1 MGRRDGPRHPHA
13 ADPAPG
19 SRLAGVPTP
28 PRLSDLSGPRDADT
42 GTLRSRGR
50 RFTELLSIARR
61 HHLVPFRRLDFS
73 HDPATSDLRRDQA
86 EHLRRALE
94 EAGGGFVKMGQLL
107 STRDDLLPEEWTEGL
122 AHLQRNVTAAPAD
135 EVRALLEQELGAP
148 VDQVFATFDPVP
160 VAAASI
166 AQVHR
171 ARLPDGTAVAVKVQ
185 RPGIDA
191 AVRRDVDIAL
201 RVVRFMARW
210 STEARQVGVQ
220 DIAAQ
225 YADDLIRQVDFVSEL
240 RNLTALR
247 AAQARSARPDEVR
260 FPDPY
265 PDLSGRRVLV
275 MEFLEGDTLSAIRAE
290 RSERDLD
297 APMRAILR
305 AFLRQ
310 VVFDGLYHADMH
322 PGNVLVLPDGRP
334 ALIDFGSVGRLDPG
348 LRDTVQDLLAAYLQ
362 DDTSRIA
369 DAVLRMAPV
378 RDAHDEP
385 DFRRDIARFVAD
397 ELGPGA
403 RIGVDTVDDAV
414 EVFGRYRLKP
424 PPDFVAAARA
434 LAIFEGTLRT
444 LAPSFDLLEESRGLA
459 REQITDQLRP
469 GKLRD
474 LAAKE
479 LLGVVSAARRL
490 PRRVDR
496 IGEAIETGR
505 FTVNIRL
512 FADSRDRQLVS
523 GMIRRILLVLLGAGA
538 GILAIVYLSLPAR
551 PTAALS
557 TGVAGGLLG
566 GAAVVLLGWAAIDA
580 WLARRRR

>member
-1 MGRRDGPRHPHA
+1 M
-13 ADPAPG
+13 
-19 SRLAGVPTP
+19 PTP
-28 PRLSDLSGPRDADT
+28 PRLSDLGGSPDVAA

-50 RFTELLSIARR
+50 RFAELLAIARR
-61 HHLVPFRRLDFS
+61 HELLPFRRLDFS
-73 HDPATSDLRRDQA
+73 HDPATSALRTRQA
-86 EHLRRALE
+86 DHLRRALE

-122 AHLQRNVTAAPAD
+122 AHLQRSVTPAPAD
-135 EVRALLEQELGAP
+135 EVAALLERELGAP
-148 VDQVFATFDPVP
+148 VDQVFRSFDPVP

-171 ARLPDGTAVAVKVQ
+171 ARLQDGTEVAVKVQ
-185 RPGIDA
+185 RPGIDH

-210 STEARQVGVQ
+210 STEARQVGVPEV
-220 DIAAQ
+220 ASQ
-225 YADDLIRQVDFVSEL
+225 YAADLVRQVDFGSEL

-247 AAQARSARPDEVR
+247 AAQARSARPDEIV
-260 FPDPY
+260 FPTPHEE
-265 PDLSGRRVLV
+265 LSGRRLLV
-275 MEFLEGDTLSAIRAE
+275 MEFLEGDTLSALRAE

-297 APMRAILR
+297 EPMRAILR

-310 VVFDGLYHADMH
+310 VVFDGVYHADLH
-322 PGNVLVLPDGRP
+322 PGNVILLPDGRP

-348 LRDTVQDLLAAYLQ
+348 LRDVVQDLLAAYLQ

-378 RDAHDEP
+378 RDPQDEP

-403 RIGVDTVDDAV
+403 RIGVETVDDAV
-414 EVFGRYRLKP
+414 EVFGRYRLTA

-459 REQITDQLRP
+459 RGQIRDQLRP

-474 LAAKE
+474 VAVRE
-479 LLGVVSAARRL
+479 LFGAVSAARRL

-496 IGEAIETGR
+496 IGEAIETGKLS
-505 FTVNIRL
+505 VNIRL
-512 FADSRDRQLVS
+512 FADRRDRRTLNGV
-523 GMIRRILLVLLGAGA
+523 IRRVLLVLLGAGA
-538 GILAIVYLSLPAR
+538 GILAIVYLASPAR
-551 PTAALS
+551 PTAVIS
-557 TGVAGGLLG
+557 TGVAGALLG
-566 GAAVVLLGWAAIDA
+566 GAAVVLLGWAAIDSA
-580 WLARRRR
+580 LARKRE

>member
-1 MGRRDGPRHPHA
+1 M
-13 ADPAPG
+13 
-19 SRLAGVPTP
+19 PTP
-28 PRLSDLSGPRDADT
+28 PRLSDLGGSPDVAA

-50 RFTELLSIARR
+50 RFAELLAIARR
-61 HHLVPFRRLDFS
+61 HELLPFRRLDFS
-73 HDPATSDLRRDQA
+73 HDPATAALRTRQA
-86 EHLRRALE
+86 DHLRRALE

-122 AHLQRNVTAAPAD
+122 AHLQRSVTPAPAD
-135 EVRALLEQELGAP
+135 EVAALLERELGAP
-148 VDQVFATFDPVP
+148 VDEVFRSFDPVP

-171 ARLPDGTAVAVKVQ
+171 ARLQDGTEVAVKVQ
-185 RPGIDA
+185 RPGIDH

-210 STEARQVGVQ
+210 STEARQVGVPEV
-220 DIAAQ
+220 AAQ
-225 YADDLIRQVDFVSEL
+225 YAADLVRQVDFGSEL

-247 AAQARSARPDEVR
+247 AAQARSARPDEIV
-260 FPDPY
+260 FPTPHEE
-265 PDLSGRRVLV
+265 LSGRRVLV
-275 MEFLEGDTLSAIRAE
+275 MEFLEGDTLSALRAE
-290 RSERDLD
+290 RSDRDLD
-297 APMRAILR
+297 EPMRAILR

-310 VVFDGLYHADMH
+310 VVFDGIYHADLH
-322 PGNVLVLPDGRP
+322 PGNVILLPDGRP

-348 LRDTVQDLLAAYLQ
+348 LRDVVQDLLAAYLQ

-378 RDAHDEP
+378 RDPQDEP

-403 RIGVDTVDDAV
+403 RIGVETVDDAV
-414 EVFGRYRLKP
+414 EVFGRYRLTA

-459 REQITDQLRP
+459 REQIRDQLRP

-474 LAAKE
+474 VAVRE
-479 LLGVVSAARRL
+479 LFGAVSAARRL

-496 IGEAIETGR
+496 IGEAIETGKLS
-505 FTVNIRL
+505 VNIRL
-512 FADSRDRQLVS
+512 FADRRDRRTLNGVV
-523 GMIRRILLVLLGAGA
+523 RRVLLVLLGAGA
-538 GILAIVYLSLPAR
+538 GILAIVYLASPAR
-551 PTAALS
+551 PTAVIS
-557 TGVAGGLLG
+557 TGVAGALLG
-566 GAAVVLLGWAAIDA
+566 GAAVVLLGWAAIDSV
-580 WLARRRR
+580 LARKRE

>member
-1 MGRRDGPRHPHA
+1 M
-13 ADPAPG
+13 
-19 SRLAGVPTP
+19 PTP
-28 PRLSDLSGPRDADT
+28 PRLSDLSAPKEADP

-61 HHLVPFRRLDFS
+61 HGLVPFRRLDFS
-73 HDPATSDLRRDQA
+73 HDPATSDLRRSQA
-86 EHLRRALE
+86 EHLRLALE

-107 STRDDLLPEEWTEGL
+107 STRDDLLPDEWTDGL
-122 AHLQRNVTAAPAD
+122 AHLQRSVTPAPAD
-135 EVRALLEQELGAP
+135 EVAALLERELGAP
-148 VDQVFATFDPVP
+148 VDEVFAAFDPVP

-171 ARLPDGTAVAVKVQ
+171 ARLADGTSVAVKVQ
-185 RPGIDA
+185 RPGIDV

-210 STEARQVGVQ
+210 SAEARQVGVQ
-220 DIAAQ
+220 EVAQQ
-225 YADDLIRQVDFVSEL
+225 YADDLVRQVDFGSEL
-240 RNLTALR
+240 RNLTTLR

-290 RSERDLD
+290 RSDRDLD
-297 APMRAILR
+297 EPMRAILR

-310 VVFDGLYHADMH
+310 VVFDGIYHADLH
-322 PGNVLVLPDGRP
+322 PGNVLVQPDGRP

-348 LRDTVQDLLAAYLQ
+348 LRDTVQELLAAYIQ

-378 RDAHDEP
+378 RDAEDEA

-403 RIGVDTVDDAV
+403 RIGVETVDDAV
-414 EVFGRYRLKP
+414 EVFGRYRLTA

-444 LAPSFDLLEESRGLA
+444 LTPSFDLLEESRGLA
-459 REQITDQLRP
+459 REQIRDQLRP

-474 LAAKE
+474 VAVRE
-479 LLGVVSAARRL
+479 LFGAVTAARRL

-496 IGEAIETGR
+496 IGEAIETGKLS
-505 FTVNIRL
+505 VNIRL
-512 FADSRDRQLVS
+512 FADRRDRRTLNGV
-523 GMIRRILLVLLGAGA
+523 IRRVLLVLLGSGA
-538 GILAIVYLSLPAR
+538 GILAIVYLAAPAR
-551 PTAALS
+551 PTAVLS
-557 TGVAGGLLG
+557 TGVAGALLG
-566 GAAVVLLGWAAIDA
+566 GAAVVLLAWAAIDSA
-580 WLARRRR
+580 LARKRD

>member
-1 MGRRDGPRHPHA
+1 M
-13 ADPAPG
+13 
-19 SRLAGVPTP
+19 PTP
-28 PRLSDLSGPRDADT
+28 PRLSDLGQQDADV
-42 GTLRSRGR
+42 GSLRTRGR
-50 RFTELLSIARR
+50 RFAELLRIARR

-122 AHLQRNVTAAPAD
+122 AHLQRNVAPAPAA
-135 EVRALLEQELGAP
+135 EVAELLATDLHAP
-148 VDQVFATFDPVP
+148 VDEVFAAFDPEP

-171 ARLPDGTAVAVKVQ
+171 ARLHDGTEVAVKVQ

-201 RVVRFMARW
+201 RVVRFLART
-210 STEARQVGVQ
+210 STEARQVGVV
-220 DIAAQ
+220 DVAAQ
-225 YADDLIRQVDFVSEL
+225 YAADLVRQVDFSSEA
-240 RNLTALR
+240 RNLAALR
-247 AAQARSARPDEVR
+247 AAQARSARPDEVYL
-260 FPDPY
+260 PVPY
-265 PDLSGRRVLV
+265 PELSGRRVLV
-275 MEFLEGDTLSAIRAE
+275 MEFLEGETLSALRAQ
-290 RSERDLD
+290 RTDRDLD

-310 VVFDGLYHADMH
+310 VVFDGLYHADLH
-322 PGNVLVLPDGRP
+322 PGNVVLLPDGRP

-348 LRDTVQDLLAAYLQ
+348 LRDTVQDLLAGYLQ
-362 DDTSRIA
+362 DDTARIA
-369 DAVLRMAPV
+369 DNVLRMAPV
-378 RDAHDEP
+378 RDPRDEA

-403 RIGVDTVDDAV
+403 RIGVQTVDDAV

-444 LAPSFDLLEESRGLA
+444 LTPSFDLLEESRDLA
-459 REQITDQLRP
+459 KQQIRDQLRP
-469 GKLRD
+469 SALRD
-474 LAAKE
+474 VAVRE
-479 LLGVVSAARRL
+479 LFGVVSAARKL

-496 IGEAIETGR
+496 ITEAIETGR
-505 FTVNIRL
+505 LSVNIRL
-512 FADSRDRQLVS
+512 FGDRQDRRLVT
-523 GMIRRILLVLLGAGA
+523 GLIRRILLVLLGSGA
-538 GILAIVYLSLPAR
+538 GILAIVYLTLPAR
-551 PTAALS
+551 PTAVLS
-557 TGVAGGLLG
+557 TGAAGGLLG
-566 GAAVVLLGWAAIDA
+566 GAAVVLLGWAALDA
-580 WLARRRR
+580 WRARRRD

>member
-1 MGRRDGPRHPHA
+1 M
-13 ADPAPG
+13 
-19 SRLAGVPTP
+19 PTP
-28 PRLSDLSGPRDADT
+28 PRLSDLSTPDATDP
-42 GTLRSRGR
+42 GTVRSRAR

-61 HHLVPFRRLDFS
+61 HGLVPFRRLDFS
-73 HDPATSDLRRDQA
+73 HDPATSDLRRSQA

-122 AHLQRNVTAAPAD
+122 AHLQRNVSPAPAD
-135 EVRALLEQELGAP
+135 EVAALLERELGAP
-148 VDQVFATFDPVP
+148 VDEVFAAFDPVP

-171 ARLPDGTAVAVKVQ
+171 ARLADGTSVAVKVQ
-185 RPGIDA
+185 RPGIDQ

-210 STEARQVGVQ
+210 SVEARQVGVQ
-220 DIAAQ
+220 DVAQQ
-225 YADDLIRQVDFVSEL
+225 YADDLVRQVDFSSEL
-240 RNLTALR
+240 RNLEALR
-247 AAQARSARPDEVR
+247 AAQRRSARPDEVR

-265 PDLSGRRVLV
+265 PELSGRRVLV

-290 RSERDLD
+290 RSDRDLD
-297 APMRAILR
+297 QPMRSILR

-310 VVFDGLYHADMH
+310 VVFDGVYHGDLH
-322 PGNVLVLPDGRP
+322 PGNVLLLPDGRP

-348 LRDTVQDLLAAYLQ
+348 LRDIVQELLAAYIQ

-378 RDAHDEP
+378 RDAQDEP

-403 RIGVDTVDDAV
+403 RIGVETVDDAV
-414 EVFGRYRLKP
+414 AVFGRYRLKA

-459 REQITDQLRP
+459 SEQIRDQLRP

-474 LAAKE
+474 VAVRE
-479 LLGVVSAARRL
+479 LFGAVTAARRL

-496 IGEAIETGR
+496 IGEAIETGKLS
-505 FTVNIRL
+505 VNIRL
-512 FADSRDRQLVS
+512 FADRRDRRTLNGVV
-523 GMIRRILLVLLGAGA
+523 RRVLLVLLGAGA
-538 GILAIVYLSLPAR
+538 GILSIVYLALPAR
-551 PTAALS
+551 PTAVIS
-557 TGVAGGLLG
+557 TGVAGALLG
-566 GAAVVLLGWAAIDA
+566 GAAVVLLAWAAVDA
-580 WLARRRR
+580 IRARRRE

>member
-1 MGRRDGPRHPHA
+1 MPN
-13 ADPAPG
+13 
-19 SRLAGVPTP
+19 P
-28 PRLSDLSGPRDADT
+28 PRLSDLSTPKGTDA

-61 HHLVPFRRLDFS
+61 HGLVPFRRLDFS
-73 HDPATSDLRRDQA
+73 NDPATSDLRRTQA

-122 AHLQRNVTAAPAD
+122 AHLQRSVTPAPAD
-135 EVRALLEQELGAP
+135 EVAALLERELGAP
-148 VDQVFATFDPVP
+148 VDEVFAAFDPVP

-171 ARLPDGTAVAVKVQ
+171 ARLADGTSVAVKVQ
-185 RPGIDA
+185 RPGIDS

-210 STEARQVGVQ
+210 SVEARQVGVQ
-220 DIAAQ
+220 DVAQQ
-225 YADDLIRQVDFVSEL
+225 YADDLIRQVDFASEL

-260 FPDPY
+260 FPEPY

-275 MEFLEGDTLSAIRAE
+275 MEFLEGDTLSAIRLA
-290 RSERDLD
+290 RADRDLD
-297 APMRAILR
+297 EPMRAILR

-310 VVFDGLYHADMH
+310 VVFDGVYHADLH

-348 LRDTVQDLLAAYLQ
+348 LREIVQDLLAAYLQ

-378 RDAHDEP
+378 RDPQDEP

-414 EVFGRYRLKP
+414 EVFGRYRLKA

-459 REQITDQLRP
+459 REQIRDQLRP

-474 LAAKE
+474 VAVRE
-479 LLGVVSAARRL
+479 LFGAVSAARRL

-496 IGEAIETGR
+496 IGEALETGKLS
-505 FTVNIRL
+505 VNIRL
-512 FADSRDRQLVS
+512 FSDRRDRQTLNGV
-523 GMIRRILLVLLGAGA
+523 IRRVLLVVLGAGS
-538 GILAIVYLSLPAR
+538 GILSIVYLASPAR
-551 PTAALS
+551 PSAVIS
-557 TGVAGGLLG
+557 TGVAGAVLG

-580 WLARRRR
+580 FRTRKHE

>member
-1 MGRRDGPRHPHA
+1 M
-13 ADPAPG
+13 
-19 SRLAGVPTP
+19 PTP
-28 PRLSDLSGPRDADT
+28 PRLSDLSAATDAGP
-42 GTLRSRGR
+42 GNLRSRGR
-50 RFTELLSIARR
+50 RFTELLGIARR
-61 HHLVPFRRLDFS
+61 HELLPFRRLDFS
-73 HDPATSDLRRDQA
+73 HDPATSELRRRQA

-107 STRDDLLPEEWTEGL
+107 STRDDLLPEEWTEEL
-122 AHLQRNVTAAPAD
+122 AHLQRSVTAAPPA
-135 EVRALLEQELGAP
+135 EVLAVLEQELGAP
-148 VDQVFATFDPVP
+148 VGEVFASFDHEP

-171 ARLPDGTAVAVKVQ
+171 ARLTDGTSVAVKVQ

-201 RVVRFMARW
+201 RVVTFMARV
-210 STEARQVGVQ
+210 STEARQVGVIEVAQ
-220 DIAAQ
+220 Q
-225 YADDLIRQVDFVSEL
+225 YADDLVRQVDFVSEL

-265 PDLSGRRVLV
+265 PELSGRRVLV

-290 RSERDLD
+290 RADRDLD
-297 APMRAILR
+297 APMRTILR

-310 VVFDGLYHADMH
+310 VVFDGLYHADLH
-322 PGNVLVLPDGRP
+322 PGNVILLPDGRP

-348 LRDTVQDLLAAYLQ
+348 LRDTVQELLAAYIQ

-378 RDAHDEP
+378 HDPQDEP
-385 DFRRDIARFVAD
+385 DFRRAMARFIAD

-403 RIGVDTVDDAV
+403 RIGVETVDDAV
-414 EVFGRYRLKP
+414 EVFGRFRLKP

-459 REQITDQLRP
+459 GEQIRDQLRP

-474 LAAKE
+474 VAVRE
-479 LLGVVSAARRL
+479 LFGAVTAIRRL
-490 PRRVDR
+490 PRRIDR
-496 IGEAIETGR
+496 IGEAVENGNLS
-505 FTVNIRL
+505 VNIRL
-512 FADSRDRQLVS
+512 FADRRDRRTLNGVV
-523 GMIRRILLVLLGAGA
+523 RRVLLVLLGAGA
-538 GILAIVYLSLPAR
+538 GVLAIVYLSLPAR
-551 PTAALS
+551 PTAVIS
-557 TGVAGGLLG
+557 TGVAGALLG

-580 WLARRRR
+580 ARARRRE

>member
-1 MGRRDGPRHPHA
+1 
-13 ADPAPG
+13 
-19 SRLAGVPTP
+19 VPTP
-28 PRLSDLSGPRDADT
+28 PRLSDLGGSPDVAA

-50 RFTELLSIARR
+50 RFAELLAIARR
-61 HHLVPFRRLDFS
+61 HELLPFRRLDFS
-73 HDPATSDLRRDQA
+73 HDPATAALRTRQA
-86 EHLRRALE
+86 DHLRRALE

-122 AHLQRNVTAAPAD
+122 AHLQRSVTPAPAD
-135 EVRALLEQELGAP
+135 EVAALLERELGAP
-148 VDQVFATFDPVP
+148 VDEVFRSFDPVP

-171 ARLPDGTAVAVKVQ
+171 ARLQDGTEVAVKVQ
-185 RPGIDA
+185 RPGIDH

-210 STEARQVGVQ
+210 SAEARQVGVPEV
-220 DIAAQ
+220 AAQ
-225 YADDLIRQVDFVSEL
+225 YAADLVRQVDFGSEL

-247 AAQARSARPDEVR
+247 AAQARSARPDEIV
-260 FPDPY
+260 FPTPHEE
-265 PDLSGRRVLV
+265 LSGRRVLV
-275 MEFLEGDTLSAIRAE
+275 MEFLEGDTLSALRAE
-290 RSERDLD
+290 RSDRDLD
-297 APMRAILR
+297 EPMRAILR

-310 VVFDGLYHADMH
+310 VVFDGIYHADLH
-322 PGNVLVLPDGRP
+322 PGNVILLPDGRP

-348 LRDTVQDLLAAYLQ
+348 LRDVVQDLLAAYLQ

-378 RDAHDEP
+378 RDPQDEP

-403 RIGVDTVDDAV
+403 RIGVETVDDAV
-414 EVFGRYRLKP
+414 EVFGRYRLTA

-459 REQITDQLRP
+459 REQIRDQLRP

-474 LAAKE
+474 VAVRE
-479 LLGVVSAARRL
+479 LFGAVSAARRL

-496 IGEAIETGR
+496 IGEAIETGKLS
-505 FTVNIRL
+505 VNIRL
-512 FADSRDRQLVS
+512 FADRRDRRTLNGVV
-523 GMIRRILLVLLGAGA
+523 RRVLLVLLGAGA
-538 GILAIVYLSLPAR
+538 GILAIVYLASPAR
-551 PTAALS
+551 PTAVIS
-557 TGVAGGLLG
+557 TGVAGALLG
-566 GAAVVLLGWAAIDA
+566 GAAVVLLGWAAIDSV
-580 WLARRRR
+580 LARKRE

>member
-1 MGRRDGPRHPHA
+1 MPN
-13 ADPAPG
+13 
-19 SRLAGVPTP
+19 P
-28 PRLSDLSGPRDADT
+28 PRLSDLSNPEDADA
-42 GTLRSRGR
+42 GSLRSRGR

-61 HHLVPFRRLDFS
+61 HRLVPFRRLDFS

-122 AHLQRNVTAAPAD
+122 AHLQRSVTPAPAD
-135 EVRALLEQELGAP
+135 EVAALLERELGAP
-148 VDQVFATFDPVP
+148 VQEVFAAFDPVP

-171 ARLPDGTAVAVKVQ
+171 ARLADGTSVAVKVQ

-210 STEARQVGVQ
+210 SVEARQVGVQ
-220 DIAAQ
+220 EVAAQ
-225 YADDLIRQVDFVSEL
+225 YADDLVRQVDFVSEL

-247 AAQARSARPDEVR
+247 AAQQRSARPDEVR
-260 FPDPY
+260 YPVPY

-275 MEFLEGDTLSAIRAE
+275 MEFLEGDTLSAIRAA
-290 RSERDLD
+290 RSTRDLD
-297 APMRAILR
+297 EPMRAILR

-310 VVFDGLYHADMH
+310 VVFDGLYHADLH

-334 ALIDFGSVGRLDPG
+334 ALIDFGSVGRLDPS
-348 LRDTVQDLLAAYLQ
+348 LRETVQELVAAYIQ

-378 RDAHDEP
+378 RDAQDEP
-385 DFRRDIARFVAD
+385 DFRRAIARFVAD

-403 RIGVDTVDDAV
+403 RIGVETVDDAV

-459 REQITDQLRP
+459 REQIRDQLRP

-474 LAAKE
+474 VAVRE
-479 LLGVVSAARRL
+479 LFGAVTAARRL

-496 IGEAIETGR
+496 IGEAIESGKLS
-505 FTVNIRL
+505 VNIRL
-512 FADSRDRQLVS
+512 FSDRRDRQTLNGV
-523 GMIRRILLVLLGAGA
+523 IRRVLLVLLGAGA
-538 GILAIVYLSLPAR
+538 GILSIVYLALPAR
-551 PTAALS
+551 PTAVIS
-557 TGVAGGLLG
+557 TGVAGAVLG
-566 GAAVVLLGWAAIDA
+566 GTAVVLLGWAAIDA
-580 WLARRRR
+580 ARARKRE

>member
-1 MGRRDGPRHPHA
+1 
-13 ADPAPG
+13 
-19 SRLAGVPTP
+19 VPTP
-28 PRLSDLSGPRDADT
+28 PRLSDLGGSPEVAA

-50 RFTELLSIARR
+50 RFAELLAIARR
-61 HHLVPFRRLDFS
+61 HELLPFRRLDFS
-73 HDPATSDLRRDQA
+73 HDPATSALRTRQA
-86 EHLRRALE
+86 DHLRRALE

-122 AHLQRNVTAAPAD
+122 AHLQRSVTPAD
-135 EVRALLEQELGAP
+135 PDDVRALLERELGAP
-148 VDQVFATFDPVP
+148 VDQVFAAFDPVP

-171 ARLPDGTAVAVKVQ
+171 ARLVDGTSVAVKVQ
-185 RPGIDA
+185 RPGIDR

-201 RVVRFMARW
+201 RVVRFMSRL

-220 DIAAQ
+220 DVAAQ
-225 YADDLIRQVDFVSEL
+225 YADDLVRQVDFSSEL
-240 RNLTALR
+240 RNLVTLR

-260 FPDPY
+260 FPTPY

-275 MEFLEGDTLSAIRAE
+275 MEFLEGDTLSAIRSE
-290 RSERDLD
+290 RSDRDLD
-297 APMRAILR
+297 EPMRAILR

-310 VVFDGLYHADMH
+310 VVFDGVYHADMH
-322 PGNVLVLPDGRP
+322 PGNILLLPDGRP
-334 ALIDFGSVGRLDPG
+334 GLIDFGSVGRLDPG
-348 LRDTVQDLLAAYLQ
+348 LRDTVQQLLAAYIQ
-362 DDTSRIA
+362 DDTEAIA

-378 RDAHDEP
+378 RDAEDEP
-385 DFRRDIARFVAD
+385 DFRRAIARFVAD

-403 RIGVDTVDDAV
+403 RIGVETVDDAV

-459 REQITDQLRP
+459 REQIRDQLRP

-474 LAAKE
+474 VAVRE
-479 LLGVVSAARRL
+479 LFGVVSAARRL

-496 IGEAIETGR
+496 IGEAIETGKLS
-505 FTVNIRL
+505 VNIRL
-512 FADSRDRQLVS
+512 FADRRDRRTLNGVV
-523 GMIRRILLVLLGAGA
+523 RRVLLVLLGAGA
-538 GILAIVYLSLPAR
+538 GILAIVYLASPAR
-551 PTAALS
+551 PTAVIS
-557 TGVAGGLLG
+557 TGVAGALLG
-566 GAAVVLLGWAAIDA
+566 GAAVVLLGWAAIDSV
-580 WLARRRR
+580 LARKRE

>member
-1 MGRRDGPRHPHA
+1 M
-13 ADPAPG
+13 
-19 SRLAGVPTP
+19 PTP
-28 PRLSDLSGPRDADT
+28 PRLSDLGGSPDVAA

-50 RFTELLSIARR
+50 RFAELLAIARR
-61 HHLVPFRRLDFS
+61 HELLPFRRLDFS
-73 HDPATSDLRRDQA
+73 HDPATAELRTRQA
-86 EHLRRALE
+86 DHLRRALE

-122 AHLQRNVTAAPAD
+122 AHLQRSVTPAPAD
-135 EVRALLEQELGAP
+135 EVAALLERELGAP
-148 VDQVFATFDPVP
+148 VDEVFRSFDPVP

-171 ARLPDGTAVAVKVQ
+171 ARLQDGTEVAVKVQ
-185 RPGIDA
+185 RPGIDH

-210 STEARQVGVQ
+210 SAEARQVGVPEV
-220 DIAAQ
+220 AAQ
-225 YADDLIRQVDFVSEL
+225 YAADLVRQVDFGSEL

-247 AAQARSARPDEVR
+247 AAQARSARPDEIV
-260 FPDPY
+260 FPTPHEE
-265 PDLSGRRVLV
+265 LSGRRVLV
-275 MEFLEGDTLSAIRAE
+275 MEFLEGDTLSALRAE
-290 RSERDLD
+290 RSDRDLD
-297 APMRAILR
+297 EPMRAILR

-310 VVFDGLYHADMH
+310 VVFDGIYHADLH
-322 PGNVLVLPDGRP
+322 PGNVILLPDGRP

-348 LRDTVQDLLAAYLQ
+348 LRDVVQDLLAAYLQ

-378 RDAHDEP
+378 RDPQDEP

-403 RIGVDTVDDAV
+403 RIGVETVDDAV
-414 EVFGRYRLKP
+414 EVFGRYRLTA

-459 REQITDQLRP
+459 REQIRDQLRP

-474 LAAKE
+474 VAVRE
-479 LLGVVSAARRL
+479 LFGAVSAARRL

-496 IGEAIETGR
+496 IGEAIETGKLS
-505 FTVNIRL
+505 VNIRL
-512 FADSRDRQLVS
+512 FADRRDRRTLNGVV
-523 GMIRRILLVLLGAGA
+523 RRVLLVLLGAGA
-538 GILAIVYLSLPAR
+538 GILAIVYLASPAR
-551 PTAALS
+551 PTAVIS
-557 TGVAGGLLG
+557 TGVAGALLG
-566 GAAVVLLGWAAIDA
+566 GAAVVLLGWAAIDSV
-580 WLARRRR
+580 LARKRE

>member
-1 MGRRDGPRHPHA
+1 
-13 ADPAPG
+13 
-19 SRLAGVPTP
+19 VPTP
-28 PRLSDLSGPRDADT
+28 PRLSDLGGSPEVAA

-50 RFTELLSIARR
+50 RFAELLAIARR
-61 HHLVPFRRLDFS
+61 HELLPFRRLDFS
-73 HDPATSDLRRDQA
+73 HDPATSALRTRQA
-86 EHLRRALE
+86 DHLRRALE

-122 AHLQRNVTAAPAD
+122 AHLQRSVTPAD
-135 EVRALLEQELGAP
+135 PDDVRALLERELGAP
-148 VDQVFATFDPVP
+148 VDQVFAAFDPVP

-171 ARLPDGTAVAVKVQ
+171 ARLVDGTSVAVKVQ
-185 RPGIDA
+185 RPGIDR

-201 RVVRFMARW
+201 RVVRFMSRL

-220 DIAAQ
+220 DVAAQ
-225 YADDLIRQVDFVSEL
+225 YADDLVRQVDFSSEL
-240 RNLTALR
+240 RNLVTLR

-260 FPDPY
+260 FPTPY

-275 MEFLEGDTLSAIRAE
+275 MEFLEGDTLSAIRSE
-290 RSERDLD
+290 RSDRDLD
-297 APMRAILR
+297 EPMRAILH

-310 VVFDGLYHADMH
+310 VVFDGVYHADMH
-322 PGNVLVLPDGRP
+322 PGNILLLPDGRP
-334 ALIDFGSVGRLDPG
+334 GLIDFGSVGRLDPG
-348 LRDTVQDLLAAYLQ
+348 LRDTVQQLLAAYIQ
-362 DDTSRIA
+362 DDTEAIA

-378 RDAHDEP
+378 RDAEDEP
-385 DFRRDIARFVAD
+385 DFRRAIARFVAD

-403 RIGVDTVDDAV
+403 RIGVETVDDAV

-459 REQITDQLRP
+459 REQIRDQLRP

-474 LAAKE
+474 VAVRE
-479 LLGVVSAARRL
+479 LFGVVSAARRL

-496 IGEAIETGR
+496 IGEAIETGKLS
-505 FTVNIRL
+505 VNIRL
-512 FADSRDRQLVS
+512 FADRRDRRTLNGVV
-523 GMIRRILLVLLGAGA
+523 RRVLLVLLGAGA
-538 GILAIVYLSLPAR
+538 GILAIVYLASPAR
-551 PTAALS
+551 PTAVIS
-557 TGVAGGLLG
+557 TGVAGALLG
-566 GAAVVLLGWAAIDA
+566 GAAVVLLGWAAIDSV
-580 WLARRRR
+580 LARKRE